1 MSRFIFRNYAFDH
14 DSLTAQFNYTSSQGF
29 DFTETVAFAP
39 SDYSY
44 DPILLKRALFLAFM
58 VIGTSYY
65 KAFPTTEFELDHP
78 IDAWQANFF
87 NLVYQEGLGQFAFE
101 NNLTRQDLINFQ
113 ANSWGSDEGEIAFD
127 GKGILALQSG
137 GKDSL
142 LLAELL
148 LTKGQDFMPWYVSS
162 TQFYPSVLDKL
173 GQEPK
178 LAIRQIDRESLQKA
192 SLQGAKNGHVP
203 VTYIIQSLAVVQ
215 AILSGRNQIL
225 SSIGHEGE
233 EVHARIGGLEVT
245 HQWSKTW
252 LAEQEF
258 SRYVQ
263 KYISPD
269 IMIGSPLRS
278 YSELRIAELFVE
290 HCWKK
295 YKQDFSSC
303 NMANYKQGADNR
315 QLSWCANCPKCA
327 NAFLLFAPF
336 VKASDLVE
344 LFGGQ
349 NLFLKPELTNTFKGL
364 LGIDGVLK
372 PFECIGEVNE
382 LRLAYQLSIQNGYDS
397 LPFNVPES
405 RYDYL
410 QKYPMQKW
418 AEGLLC

>member
-1 MSRFIFRNYAFDH
+1 MSKFIFQDYTFNH
-14 DSLTAQFNYTSSQGF
+14 DSLTAQFHYTSSQGF
-29 DFTETVAFAP
+29 DFTETVIFAP

-44 DPILLKRALFLAFM
+44 DPILLKRSLFLAFM

-65 KAFPTTEFELDHP
+65 KTFPTTEFELGYP

-87 NLVYQEGLGQFAFE
+87 NLVYQEGLSQFVFE
-101 NNLTRQDLINFQ
+101 NNLTRRDLINFQ
-113 ANSWGSDEGEIAFD
+113 ANSWGATEEEVAYN

-142 LLAELL
+142 LTAELL
-148 LTKGQDFMPWYVSS
+148 MARQQDFTPWYVSS
-162 TQFYPSVLDKL
+162 TQVYPNVLNKL
-173 GQEPK
+173 GSNPMVVT
-178 LAIRQIDRESLQKA
+178 RQIDRESLQQA
-192 SLQGAKNGHVP
+192 SSQGAKNGHVP
-203 VTYIIQSLAVVQ
+203 ITYIIQSLAVVQ
-215 AILSGRNQIL
+215 AILSGKNQIL

-233 EVHARIGGLEVT
+233 EVHARIGDLEVT

-258 SRYVQ
+258 ARYVQ

-290 HCWKK
+290 HCWEKHKK
-295 YKQDFSSC
+295 DFSSC
-303 NMANYKQGADNR
+303 NLVNYKQGADNR

-336 VKASDLVE
+336 ISPIELTE

-349 NLFLKPELTNTFKGL
+349 NLFLKKELTDTFKGL
-364 LGIDGVLK
+364 LGVDGISK
-372 PFECIGEVNE
+372 PFECIGEVDE
-382 LRLAYQLSIQNGYDS
+382 LRLAYQMAIKRGHAP
-397 LPFNVPES
+397 LPFSPPES

-418 AEGLLC
+418 AEGLLG